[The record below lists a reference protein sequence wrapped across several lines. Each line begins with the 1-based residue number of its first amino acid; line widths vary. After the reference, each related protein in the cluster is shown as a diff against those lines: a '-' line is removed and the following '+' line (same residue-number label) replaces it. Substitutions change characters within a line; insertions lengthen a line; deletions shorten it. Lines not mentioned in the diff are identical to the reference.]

1 MQYAD
6 PKAPG
11 EVLEYTHNWAV
22 ELGSGETISTSTWSV
37 ETGLTRDSVSNTGT
51 TATVW
56 LSGGTGGV
64 EYECENTIETS
75 AGRTHVH
82 TVIVPVLVD

>member
-6 PKAPG
+6 PKAPD
-11 EVLEYTHNWAV
+11 EVLEYTHDWAA
-22 ELGSGETISTSTWSV
+22 EIGTGETISSSTWSV
-37 ETGLTRDSVSNTGT
+37 GTGLTRDSDTNTT
-51 TATVW
+51 TTSTVW

-64 EYECENTIETS
+64 EYECKNTVETS

-82 TVIVPVLVD
+82 TFIVPVLVD